1 MLRRSALLL
10 PFAAALLLPACGE
23 DTGTLPDVT
32 RAGLQVVVDPTPVAG
47 VQNPITGSVAASY
60 RVRITETNGL
70 GGKVVFVSSQ
80 IFDPQ
85 TGLQV
90 AGSYFDSTDLVV
102 FVGSDRL
109 DPGGTLEVPQN
120 PAYVLPDFRREA
132 QLTVNVQLKDD
143 RSNVIN
149 QSVLVK
155 IE

>member
-10 PFAAALLLPACGE
+10 PLAAALLLPACGE
-23 DTGTLPDVT
+23 DTGTLPDVS

-47 VQNPITGSVAASY
+47 VQNPLTGSVAANY
-60 RVRITETNGL
+60 RIRITETNGL
-70 GGKVVFVSSQ
+70 GGKLIFVSSQ

-109 DPGGTLEVPQN
+109 DPGATVEVPQN
-120 PAYVLPDFRREA
+120 PAYVLPDFRTEA

-143 RSNVIN
+143 RSNVVN

>member
-1 MLRRSALLL
+1 MLRRAALLAPL
-10 PFAAALLLPACGE
+10 AAALLLPACGE

-32 RAGLQVVVDPTPVAG
+32 RAGLQVIVDPTPVPG
-47 VQNPITGSVAASY
+47 VQNPLTGSVAANY
-60 RVRITETNGL
+60 RIRITETNGL
-70 GGKVVFVSSQ
+70 GGKLVFVSSQ

-120 PAYVLPDFRREA
+120 PAYVLPDFRKEA
-132 QLTVNVQLKDD
+132 QLTVNVQLRDD
-143 RSNVIN
+143 RSNVVN